1 MEELRFRQIH
11 MDFHT
16 SEKIPSVGERFEGEE
31 FASTLEKAGV
41 NSVSCFARCHHGML
55 YYDSKKFP
63 ELIHPGL
70 KNKNLLQE
78 QIDACHK
85 RGIRVPVYTTIQWDY
100 HMSRLHPDWCCLTA
114 DGGIVDSCG
123 EEANQIYEP
132 GFYRTLCVNNPEYR
146 QFLKDHILDLFQ
158 VLSPERIDGM
168 FLDIVNV
175 VDCSC
180 AHCVDGMLKQ
190 GYDPE
195 VKEDRV
201 KYAAQMLKE
210 FRLDMTAFIKG
221 LKEDVTVFYN
231 GGHIG
236 PAAVDA
242 RDAYTHWELESL
254 PSGDWGYTHFTNTV
268 RYARTTGMDFLS
280 HTGKFHT
287 MWGDFHSFK
296 NPEALQYECFRML
309 AYNSKCLI
317 GDQLDPD
324 GKISEPVYE
333 LVGNVYREVEK
344 KEPWCTGAKAVT
356 ELAVLTDE
364 WQVLKAQCG
373 GSVSAPVNG
382 VCAMLDELGYQFDIV
397 DDKADWSKYPVLIL
411 PDVILFDEKLAEK
424 AERYVENGGKILA
437 TGKSGLDREK
447 TRFMLDCLGIKYVG
461 EAPYSPDFIM
471 PNETIGK
478 NLPRTEHV
486 MYLKGEQVEP
496 RAATVLA
503 DTYVPYFNRTWQHF
517 CSHRHTPSS
526 HEKGYP
532 AVVKNGNC
540 IYFMHPLFSI
550 YQSKHPRWCKEVFQD
565 ALKILLPEALV
576 CHNGPTTMTV
586 TLNEQEAEKR
596 YVLHALHY
604 IPVKNC
610 DELYT
615 IEDVIPLYHTEFSV
629 MAEKPVKSVR
639 CVPEGK
645 EVPFEEK
652 DGRIIF
658 QIEKIEG
665 HVMVELAYE

>member
-1 MEELRFRQIH
+1 MEQLRFRQIH

-16 SEKIPSVGERFEGEE
+16 SEKILSVGECFDAEE
-31 FASTLEKAGV
+31 FAGTLEEARV
-41 NSVSCFARCHHGML
+41 NSVSCFARCHHGMM

-63 ELIHPGL
+63 ELVHPGL

-85 RGIRVPVYTTIQWDY
+85 RGIRVPVYTTVQWDY
-100 HMSRLHPDWCCLTA
+100 SMSRLHPDWCCLTP
-114 DGGIVDSCG
+114 DGGIVDSCE
-123 EEANQIYEP
+123 EEASKVYEP
-132 GFYRTLCVNNPEYR
+132 GFYRTLCVNNPQYR
-146 QFLKDHILDLFQ
+146 QFLKDHIQELFQ
-158 VLSPERIDGM
+158 VLTPERIDGM

-180 AHCVDGMLKQ
+180 AHCIDGMQKQ
-190 GYDPE
+190 GYNPE
-195 VKEDRV
+195 IKEDRI
-201 KYAAQMLKE
+201 KYAVQMLKE
-210 FRLDMTAFIKG
+210 FRLDMTAFIKS
-221 LKEDVTVFYN
+221 LKADATVFYN

-236 PAAVDA
+236 PVAVDA
-242 RDAYTHWELESL
+242 KDAYTHWELESL

-268 RYARTTGMDFLS
+268 RYARTTGMDLLS

-324 GKISEPVYE
+324 GKISKPVYE
-333 LVGNVYREVEK
+333 LVGSVYREVEK
-344 KEPWCTGAKAVT
+344 REPWCVGAKAVT

-397 DDKADWSKYPVLIL
+397 DDKTDWSDYPVLIL

-424 AERYVENGGKILA
+424 AKEYVEKGGKILA
-437 TGKSGLDREK
+437 TGKSGLDWK
-447 TRFMLDCLGIKYVG
+447 KNGFLLDCLGIKYVG
-461 EAPYSPDFIM
+461 EAPYGPDFIM

-478 NLPRTEHV
+478 NLPKTEHV
-486 MYLKGEQVEP
+486 MYLKGEQVE
-496 RAATVLA
+496 AQEGTVLA
-503 DTYVPYFNRTWQHF
+503 DTYIPYFNRTWQHF

-532 AVVKNGNC
+532 AVVRNGNC

-550 YQSKHPRWCKEVFQD
+550 YQSKHPRWCKEVFRD
-565 ALKILLPEALV
+565 ALELLIPNMLIR
-576 CHNGPTTMTV
+576 HNGPTTMLV

-604 IPVKNC
+604 IPMKNC

-615 IEDVIPLYHTEFSV
+615 IEDVIPLCHVEFSI
-629 MAEKPVKSVR
+629 KTDRPIRSVHL
-639 CVPEGK
+639 VPEGA
-645 EVPFEEK
+645 ELVFEEK
-652 DGRIIF
+652 DGRIVF
-658 QIEKIEG
+658 EIEKLEG
-665 HVMVELAYE
+665 HAMVELTYE

>member
-1 MEELRFRQIH
+1 MKE
-11 MDFHT
+11 
-16 SEKIPSVGERFEGEE
+16 
-31 FASTLEKAGV
+31 
-41 NSVSCFARCHHGML
+41 
-55 YYDSKKFP
+55 
-63 ELIHPGL
+63 
-70 KNKNLLQE
+70 
-78 QIDACHK
+78 
-85 RGIRVPVYTTIQWDY
+85 
-100 HMSRLHPDWCCLTA
+100 
-114 DGGIVDSCG
+114 
-123 EEANQIYEP
+123 
-132 GFYRTLCVNNPEYR
+132 
-146 QFLKDHILDLFQ
+146 HIKDLFQ
-158 VLSPERIDGM
+158 VLTPERIDGM

-195 VKEDRV
+195 VKEERV
-201 KYAAQMLKE
+201 KYAVQMLKE
-210 FRLDMTAFIKG
+210 FRLDITDFIKN

-242 RDAYTHWELESL
+242 KDAYTHWELESL

-268 RYARTTGMDFLS
+268 RYARTTGMDLLS

-296 NPEALQYECFRML
+296 NLEALQYECFRML

-324 GKISEPVYE
+324 GKISDPVYE
-333 LVGNVYREVEK
+333 LVGNVYQEVEK
-344 KEPWCTGAKAVT
+344 KELWCIGAKAVT

-397 DDKADWSKYPVLIL
+397 DDKSDWSSYPVLIL
-411 PDVILFDEKLAEK
+411 PDVILFDGRLAEK
-424 AERYVENGGKILA
+424 AEAYVKDGGKILA
-437 TGKSGLDREK
+437 TGKSGLDKGK
-447 TRFMLDCLGIKYVG
+447 TKFMLDCLGIKYVG
-461 EAPYSPDFIM
+461 EAPYNPDFIM
-471 PNETIGK
+471 PNEIVGK
-478 NLPRTEHV
+478 KLPKTEHV

-496 RAATVLA
+496 EAGAVLA

-532 AVVKNGNC
+532 AVVRNGDC

-550 YQSKHPRWCKEVFQD
+550 YQSKHPRWCREIFQA
-565 ALKILLPEALV
+565 ALKMLLPEALV
-576 CHNGPTTMTV
+576 RHNGPTSMAV
-586 TLNEQEAEKR
+586 ALNEQEMEKR

-604 IPVKNC
+604 IPMKNC

-615 IEDVIPLYHTEFSV
+615 IDDVIPVYHIEFSV
-629 MAEKPVKSVR
+629 KTEKTVKLVR
-639 CVPEGK
+639 LVPEEK
-645 EVPFEEK
+645 EIPFEER
-652 DGRIIF
+652 DGRIVF
-658 QIEKIEG
+658 EIEKLKG
-665 HVMVELAYE
+665 HVMVELAYK